1 MQARFKVEIQD
12 ILIYMVLKEKD
23 EDGHC
28 QRPWSCTDKQFRNIC
43 NSAARLPFNKNSDC
57 LIVKVSL

>member
-23 EDGHC
+23 EDGH
-28 QRPWSCTDKQFRNIC
+28 FRLSGPVQISNLDIYAIHLHYFH
-43 NSAARLPFNKNSDC
+43 STRIM
-57 LIVKVSL
+57 IV

>member
-23 EDGHC
+23 EDEHC
-28 QRPWSCTDKQFRNIC
+28 QRPGLVQIS
-43 NSAARLPFNKNSDC
+43 NSEIYA
-57 LIVKVSL
+57 I